1 MNTDASKGVDVVV
14 TAGAEVPAL
23 PWIVAIMLS
32 IAGLTLVASVILI
45 AVPLRRVGRTSG
57 DR

>member
-1 MNTDASKGVDVVV
+1 
-14 TAGAEVPAL
+14 
-23 PWIVAIMLS
+23 MLS